1 MPPLKLSGNHT
12 QHTLNTHL
20 THTHTHTQAWN
31 SLPGSVRSGGR
42 PSREEAL
49 QAVAVLNRIRRLL
62 SETSGAGLQPINR
75 TVIFVTFG
83 CPSLVAFCHRTGQ
96 CSQVL
101 LPHHCKTF
109 YPHPLTVT
117 HKITHTIPHTASHSN
132 TPSLPPSAPHNIRSH
147 RGHDRQ
153 LCHSAGQC
161 SQV

>member
-62 SETSGAGLQPINR
+62 SETSGAGLRPINR
-75 TVIFVTFG
+75 TVILLLLVVHHWLLSVTELG
-83 CPSLVAFCHRTGQ
+83 SAAK
-96 CSQVL
+96 CS
-101 LPHHCKTF
+101 C
-109 YPHPLTVT
+109 LTAAT
-117 HKITHTIPHTASHSN
+117 RFIHT
-132 TPSLPPSAPHNIRSH
+132 L
-147 RGHDRQ
+147 
-153 LCHSAGQC
+153 
-161 SQV
+161 